1 MAYTF
6 KKRLKIPLIV
16 RTGYD
21 LYEFS
26 ILENKSLIK
35 RLFYK
40 YLTHFSLNFSDI
52 YTVTSNSDK
61 NFLIEKFKIKDES
74 KIKIRPNWIKLRA
87 SNFNI
92 KDWENRHQ
100 NKLVSVGVGRPKKLF
115 KNNRSIKKYKF

>member
-1 MAYTF
+1 MLKNENFDLTDADIIYTNQLLGSWVAYTF

-40 YLTHFSLNFSDI
+40 YLTHFSLNFLTYI
-52 YTVTSNSDK
+52 
-61 NFLIEKFKIKDES
+61 
-74 KIKIRPNWIKLRA
+74 
-87 SNFNI
+87 
-92 KDWENRHQ
+92 Q
-100 NKLVSVGVGRPKKLF
+100 
-115 KNNRSIKKYKF
+115 